1 MPDNLK
7 LTTDE
12 DPREV
17 AGWAVSGR
25 SRQSNPGDGLSWE
38 LHTEQRVGF
47 VLPSYCWWLIFVVA
61 HCANELKRLI
71 NKTPPI
77 SESSENERIGNKP
90 LNLISA
96 GSGGLGQKFNK
107 PWAREY
113 WLSSPPEQNF
123 RMKSVEKAVDN
134 LEDKNESTKQ
144 EILRNFKSL

>member
-38 LHTEQRVGF
+38 LHTEQRVG
-47 VLPSYCWWLIFVVA
+47 
-61 HCANELKRLI
+61 LI